1 MFMLEKKY
9 QNKKLKSNALIFYYF
24 WKKYN
29 MWIIKLGIIFSILSI
44 AIGAFGAH
52 ALANMIADKIEVF
65 KTAVQYQIFHALGLI
80 LIGIISKI
88 FSVDLNIVAYLII
101 SGIILF
107 SGSLY
112 MISIYKLSYLGMI
125 TPIGGTLFIIGW
137 SLLLFRLS
145 SL

>member
-1 MFMLEKKY
+1 MLEKKY
-9 QNKKLKSNALIFYYF
+9 LNKILKSHALIFYYF
-24 WKKYN
+24 WKKYI
-29 MWIIKLGIIFSILSI
+29 MWIIKSGIIFSILSI

-52 ALANMIADKIEVF
+52 ALANIIADKIEVF

-80 LIGIISKI
+80 LIGIIAKI

-101 SGIILF
+101 CGIILF

>member
-1 MFMLEKKY
+1 
-9 QNKKLKSNALIFYYF
+9 
-24 WKKYN
+24 

-52 ALANMIADKIEVF
+52 ALANIIADKIEVF

-88 FSVDLNIVAYLII
+88 FLVDLNIVAYLII

-112 MISIYKLSYLGMI
+112 MISIYKISYLGMI
-125 TPIGGTLFIIGW
+125 TPVGGALFIIGW
-137 SLLLFRLS
+137 SVLLLKISNF
-145 SL
+145 

>member
-1 MFMLEKKY
+1 MHLSFITFEKIY
-9 QNKKLKSNALIFYYF
+9 I
-24 WKKYN
+24 
-29 MWIIKLGIIFSILSI
+29 MWIIKSGIIFSIFSI

-52 ALANMIADKIEVF
+52 ALANIIADKIEVF

-80 LIGIISKI
+80 LIGIIAKT

-101 SGIILF
+101 CGIILF

-137 SLLLFRLS
+137 SLLLYRLS

>member
-1 MFMLEKKY
+1 
-9 QNKKLKSNALIFYYF
+9 
-24 WKKYN
+24 
-29 MWIIKLGIIFSILSI
+29 MWIIKSGIIFSILSI

-52 ALANMIADKIEVF
+52 ALANIIADKIEVF

-80 LIGIISKI
+80 LIGIIAKT

-101 SGIILF
+101 CGIILF

-125 TPIGGTLFIIGW
+125 TPFGGTLFIIGW

>member
-1 MFMLEKKY
+1 MHLSFITFEKIY
-9 QNKKLKSNALIFYYF
+9 I
-24 WKKYN
+24 
-29 MWIIKLGIIFSILSI
+29 MWIIKSGIIFSIFSI

-52 ALANMIADKIEVF
+52 ALANIIADKIEVF

-80 LIGIISKI
+80 LIGIIAKT

-101 SGIILF
+101 CGIILF

-137 SLLLFRLS
+137 SILLFRLS

>member
-1 MFMLEKKY
+1 
-9 QNKKLKSNALIFYYF
+9 
-24 WKKYN
+24 
-29 MWIIKLGIIFSILSI
+29 MWIIKLGIVFSILSI

-52 ALANMIADKIEVF
+52 ALTNIIADKIGVF

-112 MISIYKLSYLGMI
+112 IISIYKISLLGMI
-125 TPIGGTLFIIGW
+125 TPIGGALFIIGW
-137 SLLLFRLS
+137 SVLLFKINNL
-145 SL
+145 

>member
-1 MFMLEKKY
+1 
-9 QNKKLKSNALIFYYF
+9 
-24 WKKYN
+24 

-52 ALANMIADKIEVF
+52 ALANIIADKIEVF

-88 FSVDLNIVAYLII
+88 LSVDLNIVAYLII

-112 MISIYKLSYLGMI
+112 MISIYKISYFGMI
-125 TPIGGTLFIIGW
+125 TPVGGALFIIGW
-137 SLLLFRLS
+137 SVLLFKIS
-145 SL
+145 NF

>member
-1 MFMLEKKY
+1 
-9 QNKKLKSNALIFYYF
+9 
-24 WKKYN
+24 
-29 MWIIKLGIIFSILSI
+29 MWIIKSGIIFSIFSI

-52 ALANMIADKIEVF
+52 ALANIIADKIEVF

-80 LIGIISKI
+80 LIGIIAKT
-88 FSVDLNIVAYLII
+88 FSVDLNIVAYLIFG
-101 SGIILF
+101 GIILF

-125 TPIGGTLFIIGW
+125 TPIGGTFFIIGW
-137 SLLLFRLS
+137 SILLFRLS